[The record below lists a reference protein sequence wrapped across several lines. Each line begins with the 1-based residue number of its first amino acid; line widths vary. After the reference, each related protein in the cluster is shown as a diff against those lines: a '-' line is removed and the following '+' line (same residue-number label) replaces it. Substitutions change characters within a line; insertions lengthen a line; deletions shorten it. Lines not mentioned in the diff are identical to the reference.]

1 MRFMSNEKLNEL
13 VEEHLD
19 FLEEQDQIQKENE
32 VDGVEVEK
40 IDDEFEIE
48 ID

>member
-1 MRFMSNEKLNEL
+1 MSNEKLNEL